1 MLYGASPFEDQNSN
15 DIQLNPVMTLRSKII
30 AIQTLQKGE
39 SVGYGSTFI
48 APKKT
53 RVGIVACGYADG
65 YPRHAPSGTPVM
77 IDKKLS
83 HTLGRVSMD
92 MLYVNISD
100 IPSADIDSDVELWGE
115 NIMVDDV
122 ARESR
127 TVGYELLCAISSSIR
142 VPMGYANGKK

>member
-1 MLYGASPFEDQNSN
+1 MSISGARIGIESDRQFTRFFDVFFNNITNLNYERSVANSAAIMRYPETHMEWVRPGIMLYGASPFEDQNSN
-15 DIQLNPVMTLRSKII
+15 DIQLNPVMTLHSKII

-77 IDKKLS
+77 IDKKLF
-83 HTLGRVSMD
+83 
-92 MLYVNISD
+92 N
-100 IPSADIDSDVELWGE
+100 
-115 NIMVDDV
+115 
-122 ARESR
+122 
-127 TVGYELLCAISSSIR
+127 
-142 VPMGYANGKK
+142 MGSLP